1 MLTMPPPACM
11 RRAAA
16 RHDHQAD
23 PRFKSIMKVK
33 SSGVLS
39 ATLPPRK
46 PPVALTTQRG
56 TPKRS
61 IRSHKSS
68 TANREVR
75 SAVSPE
81 TTPGYRDWSCDT
93 PDRERATAITR
104 SPRAAKARSEEHTSE
119 LQSQSN
125 LVCRLLLEKKK
136 QQNTH
141 TAHSHT

>member
-1 MLTMPPPACM
+1 MPPPCPPPEGEEEVRCI

-23 PRFKSIMKVK
+23 PRFKSIMKLK

-39 ATLPPRK
+39 ATLPARK

-61 IRSHKSS
+61 IRSHRSS
-68 TANREVR
+68 TADREVR

-81 TTPGYRDWSCDT
+81 TTPGYLDSSCDT
-93 PDRERATAITR
+93 PDRERATAMTR
-104 SPRAAKARSEEHTSE
+104 SPRAARASTIEVPNPPVAPRITARSA
-119 LQSQSN
+119 
-125 LVCRLLLEKKK
+125 
-136 QQNTH
+136 
-141 TAHSHT
+141 TA